1 MIPIVCLFLDLRK
14 SVIANFYSF
23 VAIDPRLNHNVRAN
37 VPQGAAGNPTPT
49 KHAYAEIF
57 CPNLFSNIELKRSQ
71 IYFSLSPHQVCE
83 VKFILVFDKKAHVKK
98 GTATLRRPPQA
109 PADAL

>member
-1 MIPIVCLFLDLRK
+1 MMIPIVCLFLDLRK

-37 VPQGAAGNPTPT
+37 VPRGAAGNPTPT

-57 CPNLFSNIELKRSQ
+57 CPNLFSNIELKRSH
-71 IYFSLSPHQVCE
+71 IYFSLSP
-83 VKFILVFDKKAHVKK
+83 
-98 GTATLRRPPQA
+98 PSM
-109 PADAL
+109 